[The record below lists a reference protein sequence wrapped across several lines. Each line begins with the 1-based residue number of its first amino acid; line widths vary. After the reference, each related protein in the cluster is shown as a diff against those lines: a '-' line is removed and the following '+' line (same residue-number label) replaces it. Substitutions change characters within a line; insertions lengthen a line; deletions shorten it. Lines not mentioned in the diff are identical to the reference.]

1 MQIHSTLKRFVC
13 LTVVLAASAVG
24 VAFEAQAGGGMKGGG
39 GLKVGA
45 ASSFVA
51 SNRAQVQV
59 SATAVLSGTS
69 GQYVRPGTPVRP
81 TGGSGSP
88 CGKGGC
94 PKR

>member
-13 LTVVLAASAVG
+13 LTVVLAASAIG
-24 VAFEAQAGGGMKGGG
+24 VAFEAQAGGGMKGGS

-69 GQYVRPGTPVRP
+69 GQYVRPTGANRP
-81 TGGSGSP
+81 D
-88 CGKGGC
+88 CGKAGC

>member
-13 LTVVLAASAVG
+13 LTAVLAASAVG

-45 ASSFVA
+45 ASAFVA

-69 GQYVRPGTPVRP
+69 GQYVRPTGANRP
-81 TGGSGSP
+81 D
-88 CGKGGC
+88 CGKAGC

>member
-1 MQIHSTLKRFVC
+1 MQIHSALKRFVC
-13 LTVVLAASAVG
+13 LSMVLAASAVG
-24 VAFEAQAGGGMKGGG
+24 VAFEAQAGGGMKGGA

-59 SATAVLSGTS
+59 SGTAVLSGS
-69 GQYVRPGTPVRP
+69 GQYVRPGVPVRP
-81 TGGSGSP
+81 TGGSGAG

>member
-13 LTVVLAASAVG
+13 LTMVLAASAIG
-24 VAFEAQAGGGMKGGG
+24 VAFEAQAGGGVKGGG

-45 ASSFVA
+45 ASAFVA
-51 SNRAQVQV
+51 PNRAQVQV
-59 SATAVLSGTS
+59 SATAVLSGS

-88 CGKGGC
+88 CGKAGC

>member
-1 MQIHSTLKRFVC
+1 MQIHSTLKRFLC
-13 LTVVLAASAVG
+13 LTTVLAVSAVG
-24 VAFEAQAGGGMKGGG
+24 IAFEAQAGGGMKGGA

-59 SATAVLSGTS
+59 SGTAVLSGAS
-69 GQYVRPGTPVRP
+69 GQYVRPGVPVRP
-81 TGGSGSP
+81 TGGSGTF